1 MRHRGIEHGGE
12 VFLLKNL
19 IVHDRLR
26 DVHELDHFAIFVLE
40 YHVIVVHNEKFW
52 ISLEDSLHLWLLN
65 YFLVVQ
71 LISLISRLARV
82 LLSFFQQILDAK
94 IRFITVGLESILR
107 DILCFIEAIARRVIV
122 GLLSDVH
129 LELYEFLGFRVFYE
143 IDFLIIDDTSVFN
156 VIEKPLLVFWKMH

>member
-1 MRHRGIEHGGE
+1 
-12 VFLLKNL
+12 
-19 IVHDRLR
+19 
-26 DVHELDHFAIFVLE
+26 
-40 YHVIVVHNEKFW
+40 
-52 ISLEDSLHLWLLN
+52 
-65 YFLVVQ
+65 

-94 IRFITVGLESILR
+94 IRFITVGLESVLR

-129 LELYEFLGFRVFYE
+129 FELYEFLGFRVFYE